1 MVPYLR
7 TVEIERRVQRL
18 WSQHGLTL
26 RFDVERL
33 LDDLDLGLLWIPLE
47 PLDGLVV
54 AAELLPDIRKVCVNE
69 NLLTL
74 FEQNPPLLRFTL
86 SHEIGHSK
94 LHAAQIA
101 AGTISDP
108 RAASGRLSC
117 RQSDLDTPTRAAAA
131 FRLEF
136 QANLFAS
143 HLLAPDAI
151 LREQLARYG
160 CDGWRATNHLARAL
174 GISPTALLVRLL
186 QDGLAHRD
194 SDGTPRPGP
203 GIPAEQTSL
212 GL

>member
-7 TVEIERRVQRL
+7 TVEIERRVRRL
-18 WSQHGLTL
+18 WNQHSLTL

-47 PLDGLVV
+47 PEDGLIV
-54 AAELLPDIRKVCVNE
+54 AAELLPAIRKVCVNE
-69 NLLTL
+69 NLLAL

-86 SHEIGHSK
+86 AHEIGHSN

-101 AGTISDP
+101 SGAISEP
-108 RAASGRLSC
+108 RAGGGRLSC
-117 RQSDLDTPTRAAAA
+117 RQSDFDTPGRAAAT

-143 HLLAPDAI
+143 HLLAPEPD
-151 LREQLARYG
+151 LHEQLDRYG
-160 CDGWRATNHLARAL
+160 CDGWRATNNLARAL
-174 GISPTALLVRLL
+174 GMSPTALLVRLL

-194 SDGTPRPGP
+194 TDGSPRPGP
-203 GIPAEQTSL
+203 SVPAQQISM